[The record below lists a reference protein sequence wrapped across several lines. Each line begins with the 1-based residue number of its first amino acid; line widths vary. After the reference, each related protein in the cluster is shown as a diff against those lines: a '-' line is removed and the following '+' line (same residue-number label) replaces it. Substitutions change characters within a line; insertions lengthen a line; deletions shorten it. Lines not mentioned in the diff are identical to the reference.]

1 MGIRFRVLACPID
14 ASTGDRRRFAEGAIS
29 HQDLPMPLGWVRA
42 DSMGHDGAVTVGTI
56 DGVEFDKTGP
66 WLEGEIFTEGD
77 EGITAS
83 VLEDAQSA
91 LFLAKKGVVGPSV
104 DLDDFDA
111 VPVKVGSDEPLELD
125 DFMDDEDMEMELLVT
140 KGRMR
145 SATLVRIPAFVET
158 NHTMSFEE
166 AEEIVEGDDGP
177 IAKEP
182 VDVEEVEEDYALVAS
197 VSGSTDLPV
206 VDEREHPWDG
216 PAAAGRVFD
225 AFSDEDGNV
234 DKAQA
239 GRAFL
244 WVDGDG
250 TKRGDYKLGFADI
263 VDGDLKIIPRGV
275 AATAGGRGVDSADGV
290 DREAVKS
297 RICSLYA
304 KVRATFED
312 WPECPFDSGEAGAQA
327 ITASTAPAY
336 PVNVFAPP
344 VPITGPTRIT
354 FDFDRG
360 MAYGHIFQH
369 GVCHVGIS
377 DECRMP
383 PTDEDFRYFHVHPV
397 ETEDGTV
404 YAGRITAGGKH
415 PSASLSL
422 TATQRAYDAKET
434 VAWVRARV
442 DDFGIFVCGP
452 LTDDIDPEV
461 KETILS
467 RRKVSGHWPEAGNQG
482 DIFLAEVL
490 ALAPGNPRDSEP
502 GFPVA
507 FSFRRGRLV
516 GMTASLGPES
526 EPEITSVAP
535 NVEAI
540 VRSTIAALREEDATR
555 AALRESVET
564 EERAAADAMR
574 DALMRAMGD

>member
-1 MGIRFRVLACPID
+1 MMGIRFRVLACPID
-14 ASTGDRRRFAEGAIS
+14 ASTGDRRRFAEGAIT

-42 DSMGHDGAVTVGTI
+42 DSMGHDGAVTVGFI
-56 DGVEFDKTGP
+56 DAVDMQKSGP

-77 EGITAS
+77 EGITPS
-83 VLEDAQSA
+83 ILEDAASA

-158 NHTMSFEE
+158 NHSMTFEE
-166 AEEIVEGDDGP
+166 VEEVVEGDDGP

-182 VDVEEVEEDYALVAS
+182 VDVEEEDYALVAS
-197 VSGSTDLPV
+197 VSGSTDLSV

-234 DKAQA
+234 DRESAS
-239 GRAFL
+239 RAFL

-312 WPECPFDSGEAGAQA
+312 WPECPFDSGEASAQA
-327 ITASTAPAY
+327 ITASVAPTY
-336 PVNVFAPP
+336 SVDVFTPP

-354 FDFDRG
+354 FDFEHG

-422 TATQRAYDAKET
+422 SATQRAYDTKET

-442 DDFGIFVCGP
+442 DEFGILVCGP
-452 LTDDIDPEV
+452 LSQDITPET
-461 KETILS
+461 KDTILA
-467 RRKVSGHWPEAGNQG
+467 RRKVSGHWPEAGTQG

-490 ALAPGNPRDSEP
+490 ALAPGDPRDSEP

-516 GMTASLGPES
+516 GMTASLGPDGGA
-526 EPEITSVAP
+526 PITSVAATP
-535 NVEAI
+535 EAI
-540 VRSTIAALREEDATR
+540 AQRAAQIMREDAAAR
-555 AALRESVET
+555 AALCATVEA
-564 EERAAADAMR
+564 EEVAAADAMR
-574 DALMRAMGD
+574 AALMRAMGE